1 MRTLMLIA
9 LASLLAACGGKES
22 EAIAACKAEIGRKVD
37 NSNFALDEADMAA
50 KATREGENVV
60 RIQSTITFDPGL
72 PKEVKQTFDCR
83 ARVSSDG
90 TDVIA
95 LQFIW

>member
-9 LASLLAACGGKES
+9 LASTLAGCGSKES
-22 EAIAACKAEIGRKVD
+22 EAVAACKAEIQRKVE
-37 NSNFALDEADMAA
+37 NANFALDEADMAA
-50 KATREGENVV
+50 KARREGENVV

-72 PKEVKQTFDCR
+72 PKEVKQSFDCR
-83 ARVSSDG
+83 ARVSADG
-90 TDVIA
+90 ADVIA